1 MLMGFTNNGIKLPI
15 TQTAA
20 CINNSRA
27 FIDANSV
34 DQLPPATVTTILFA
48 SLLLTT
54 QVTVKNTALCFILDD
69 ILINTLMANSDAVF
83 CLKPKADLLRAPFL
97 SKQTF
102 DQEPPLYGNTRLELI
117 LTTFNR
123 KIMCLLGTIP
133 TQAPITSKF
142 TTNGGFVKSNYF
154 RSLRLVQSCFH

>member
-1 MLMGFTNNGIKLPI
+1 MLIGFTNNGIKLPI

-54 QVTVKNTALCFILDD
+54 QVTVKNTVLCFILDD

-97 SKQTF
+97 SK
-102 DQEPPLYGNTRLELI
+102 
-117 LTTFNR
+117 
-123 KIMCLLGTIP
+123 
-133 TQAPITSKF
+133 
-142 TTNGGFVKSNYF
+142 
-154 RSLRLVQSCFH
+154 